1 MNSEKEQNVKTHQ
14 ELANSQ
20 YSLWKEIEE
29 LSQMSEYSSSQV
41 SQNVVSPFVLPFD
54 SSSNSRIGH
63 DELTT
68 SLDLIEFSLE
78 EQQLLNSLDQA
89 TMHQTSFLRVET
101 DLDSEEISM
110 KALEFIAPMQNLPPD
125 RENGLRESSKKKSHK
140 KKTEEQK

>member
-1 MNSEKEQNVKTHQ
+1 MNSDKEQNVKSDQDSKTI
-14 ELANSQ
+14 SQ
-20 YSLWKEIEE
+20 DSLWKEIEE

-89 TMHQTSFLRVET
+89 TMHQTLRHAICV
-101 DLDSEEISM
+101 L
-110 KALEFIAPMQNLPPD
+110 
-125 RENGLRESSKKKSHK
+125 KSQI
-140 KKTEEQK
+140 TC